1 MDINLA
7 ASNPWMASTLQFVAG
22 LGPRKARALVQ
33 VRAPGLLP
41 RSVSPLLH
49 LRCVRSGQSTSFLQ
63 AMPLAAQLLW
73 REAVPAFGFLGADTS
88 SGLHV

>member
-41 RSVSPLLH
+41 
-49 LRCVRSGQSTSFLQ
+49 
-63 AMPLAAQLLW
+63 
-73 REAVPAFGFLGADTS
+73 
-88 SGLHV
+88 

>member
-33 VRAPGLLP
+33 VRPPGLLP
-41 RSVSPLLH
+41 CSVSPRVDPLSKADTAPAACCH
-49 LRCVRSGQSTSFLQ
+49 LCCG
-63 AMPLAAQLLW
+63 PAQLLW
-73 REAVPAFGFLGADTS
+73 HDALSASAD
-88 SGLHV
+88 LCADAY

>member
-1 MDINLA
+1 VDINLA

-41 RSVSPLLH
+41 CSASPSMGPVSEADTRPAACCH
-49 LRCVRSGQSTSFLQ
+49 LCCG
-63 AMPLAAQLLW
+63 PAQLLLHDTLS
-73 REAVPAFGFLGADTS
+73 ASAGLCADA
-88 SGLHV
+88 H